1 MIDLRRADLLPE
13 VAAAI
18 QRVIDR
24 QQFVGG
30 KEVEGFEAEFAE
42 YVGVKHGIAVN
53 SGSDALFI
61 AVAARGI
68 GKGDEVLSV
77 ANTFPSTV
85 DAIVRNG
92 AKPIFVDIDPETYT
106 IDVTLMEKRITR
118 NTKAIMPVHLYGH
131 PAEMDVIREIA
142 QKHKISIIDDASH
155 AQGAEYHGSKVGS
168 LSDISCFSLYP
179 SKNLNAYGNAG
190 MLLTNDEQVAGRA
203 RMLRNYGQ
211 RTRYEHVMIGVN
223 SRMDEIQAAV
233 LRVRLKALDRWN
245 DARRRLASL
254 YDQLLSGSGV
264 VTPIE
269 KENTKHVYHLYVI
282 RSKNREKLR
291 GSLERQGI
299 QTQIHYPI
307 PVHKQKSYESILR
320 DVHLPVTEMVSSEVL
335 SLPMH
340 PWLTENELGSITD
353 TIRSSGID

>member
-1 MIDLRRADLLPE
+1 MLPE
-13 VAAAI
+13 VAAAV

-30 KEVEGFEAEFAE
+30 EEVEGFEAEFAE
-42 YVGVKHGIAVN
+42 YVGVKQGIAVN

-61 AVAARGI
+61 AVATLGI
-68 GKGDEVLSV
+68 GKGDEVLTV

-92 AKPIFVDIDPETYT
+92 AKPVFVDIDPETYT

-131 PAEMDVIREIA
+131 PAEMDVIREMA
-142 QKHKISIIDDASH
+142 RKHEISIIDDASH
-155 AQGAEYHGSKVGS
+155 AHGAEYHGDKVGS
-168 LSDISCFSLYP
+168 LSDISCFSFYP
-179 SKNLNAYGNAG
+179 SKNLNACGDAG
-190 MLLTNDEQVAGRA
+190 MLLTNDDQLAGRA

-211 RTRYEHVMIGVN
+211 RTRYEHVMIGIN

-233 LRVRLKALDRWN
+233 LRVRLKALDKWN
-245 DARRRLASL
+245 DARRRMASL

-264 VTPIE
+264 VTPVE

-282 RSKNREKLR
+282 RSKNREELR

-307 PVHKQKSYESILR
+307 PVHKQQSYESIAR
-320 DVHLPVTEMVSSEVL
+320 CVNLPITEMVSSEIL

-340 PWLTENELGSITD
+340 PWLTENELNSITD
-353 TIRSSGID
+353 TIRSSRID